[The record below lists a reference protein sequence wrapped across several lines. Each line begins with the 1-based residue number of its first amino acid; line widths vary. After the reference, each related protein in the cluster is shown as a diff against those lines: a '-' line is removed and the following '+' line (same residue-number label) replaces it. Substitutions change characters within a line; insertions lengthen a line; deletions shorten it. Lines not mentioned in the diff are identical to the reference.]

1 MIRRGCVKI
10 GRSLALVLAVG
21 WLGQGISGAA
31 DWPQWRG
38 VKRDGHSAET
48 GLLKKWPAGGPKL
61 AKKIE
66 GLGGGYS
73 GVAVVGGK
81 IYTMGDIDG
90 ACRVLA
96 VGADGRKAWATE
108 VGEAG
113 GHQKYPGP
121 RATPTVDG
129 DRLYTLTQ
137 FGDLI
142 CLETKTG
149 KLVWRKNLETDF
161 QGAMMSGWRYSE
173 SVLVDGDKVVCT
185 PGGAGGA
192 VVALRKSDGS
202 EIWRCKEFT
211 DPAGYSSIVIM
222 ELGNARQYAQLTGE
236 SLAGI
241 EAATGKLLWRADRA
255 GKTAV
260 ITTPVFKDN
269 LIFVTSSYN
278 IGCNLFKVS
287 SAGGRFSAEEVYASK
302 DMMNHHGGVVLV
314 GNHVYGT
321 GNNELICMEM
331 ATGKVAWKDASVG
344 KGSIACAD
352 GMLIVRGERGPVA
365 LVRANPSRYEELGR
379 FDQPDRSAEKA
390 WPHPVIADG
399 KLYLRDQDVLL
410 IYDLKR

>member
-1 MIRRGCVKI
+1 MEI
-10 GRSLALVLAVG
+10 GRSLAWVLAVG
-21 WLGQGISGAA
+21 WLGQGISCAA

-61 AKKIE
+61 GKKIE

-96 VGADGRKAWATE
+96 LGGDGRKAWATE

-121 RATPTVDG
+121 RATPTIDG

-137 FGDLI
+137 FGDLV
-142 CLETKTG
+142 CLETGTG

-185 PGGAGGA
+185 PGGAEGA
-192 VVALRKSDGS
+192 VVALKKSDGS
-202 EIWRCKEFT
+202 EIWRCKDFT

-222 ELGNARQYAQLTGE
+222 ELGNVRQYAQLTGE

-321 GNNELICMEM
+321 GNNELVCMEM